1 MTDLTRRGLLR
12 AAGAAGI
19 AASAASA
26 TSAVVAAPATASQT
40 ARQESIPFFGA
51 HQQGVTTSQQAALCL
66 ASFDLQTGNTA
77 EVRSLMRSWTSAAER
92 MTRGLNA
99 AAQAHSAADAPTDS
113 GDVDGMLAG
122 RLTITFG
129 FGAGMFTLPG
139 LAAHRPAGL
148 APLPHFRGDELDHR
162 HSGGDLVVQACAED
176 AAIAFH
182 AIRMLATLGA
192 GIVTLR
198 WTQRGFLPSRY
209 RGDQTPR
216 NLMGMK
222 DGTLNP
228 RPSQS
233 GFAEAVWVAG
243 GDAAWLR
250 DGTYMVFRRIRMN
263 LPRWDSSSLTEQ
275 ERTIGRHRETGA
287 PLGGTHEHDPPRLR
301 ARGAN
306 GKLVIPARAHIRLA
320 HPDLNGGVE
329 ILRRGYSFDD
339 GITEIGPLSDAA
351 PASIAPGF
359 DAGLAF
365 VAFMRHPH
373 AQFVRLQHRLAAQ
386 DALNEYITHVGSAV
400 FAVPPGVQ
408 GPGSY
413 VGETLLG

>member
-1 MTDLTRRGLLR
+1 MTDVTRRGLLR
-12 AAGAAGI
+12 AAGVAGI
-19 AASAASA
+19 AASAG
-26 TSAVVAAPATASQT
+26 SAVIAGPAAASES
-40 ARQESIPFFGA
+40 ASQESIPFFGI
-51 HQQGVTTSQQAALCL
+51 HQQGVTTPQQAALCL
-66 ASFDLQTGNTA
+66 AAFALETGNTD
-77 EVRSLMRSWTSAAER
+77 EVRLLMQRWTLAAER
-92 MTRGLNA
+92 MARGLNA
-99 AAQAHSAADAPTDS
+99 APPAHSAAHVPSDS

-139 LAAHRPAGL
+139 LARHRPAGL
-148 APLPHFRGDELDHR
+148 APLPHFQGDELDAR

-182 AIRMLATLGA
+182 AVRMLATLGV
-192 GIVTLR
+192 GTVSLR
-198 WTQRGFLPSRY
+198 WTQRGFLPSLY

-228 RPSQS
+228 RPSQP
-233 GFAEAVWVAG
+233 GFAASIWAG
-243 GDAAWLR
+243 DGDAAWLR
-250 DGTYMVFRRIRMN
+250 AGTYLVFRRIRIN
-263 LPRWDSSSLTEQ
+263 LPRWDSSSLNDQ
-275 ERTIGRHRETGA
+275 ERTIGRHRESGA

-301 ARGAN
+301 ARHAN

-320 HPDLNGGVE
+320 HPELNGGVE

-339 GITEIGPLSDAA
+339 GITEVGPLSDSA
-351 PASIAPGF
+351 PASVAPGF

-373 AQFVRLQHRLAAQ
+373 SQFVRLQRRLAAQ

-400 FAVPPGVQ
+400 FAVPPGVR
-408 GPGSY
+408 GPGGY

>member
-1 MTDLTRRGLLR
+1 MTRRGLLR

-19 AASAASA
+19 AAGAG
-26 TSAVVAAPATASQT
+26 SAVAAGTAEASGT
-40 ARQESIPFFGA
+40 AKPESIPFFGV
-51 HQQGVTTSQQAALCL
+51 HQPGITTPQQAALCL
-66 ASFDLQTGNTA
+66 ASFALETGSTS
-77 EVRSLMRSWTSAAER
+77 EFRSLMQRLSLAAER
-92 MTRGLNA
+92 MTRGLPA
-99 AAQAHSAADAPTDS
+99 TAQAHSAADVPADS

-129 FGAGMFTLPG
+129 FGPRVFTLPG

-148 APLPHFRGDELDHR
+148 TPLPHFRGDQLDAR
-162 HSGGDLVVQACAED
+162 RSGGDLVIQACAED

-182 AIRMLATLGA
+182 AVRMLATLGA
-192 GIVTLR
+192 GTVRLR
-198 WTQRGFLPSRY
+198 WTQRGFLPFRY

-228 RPSQS
+228 HPSQP
-233 GFAEAVWVAG
+233 GFAKAVWVGNGAPR
-243 GDAAWLR
+243 WQR
-250 DGTYMVFRRIRMN
+250 SGTYLVFRRIRMN
-263 LPRWDSSSLTEQ
+263 LPRWDSSSLIDQ
-275 ERTIGRHRETGA
+275 EATIGRHRENGA

-301 ARGAN
+301 ARGAD
-306 GKLVIPARAHIRLA
+306 GQLVIPARAHIRLA

-339 GITEIGPLSDAA
+339 GITEVGPLSDAA
-351 PASIAPGF
+351 PHSHAPGF

-365 VAFMRHPH
+365 IAFMRDPH

-386 DALNEYITHVGSAV
+386 DHLGEYITHVGSAV
-400 FAVPPGVQ
+400 FAVPADRR
-408 GPGSY
+408 
-413 VGETLLG
+413 LLVAER